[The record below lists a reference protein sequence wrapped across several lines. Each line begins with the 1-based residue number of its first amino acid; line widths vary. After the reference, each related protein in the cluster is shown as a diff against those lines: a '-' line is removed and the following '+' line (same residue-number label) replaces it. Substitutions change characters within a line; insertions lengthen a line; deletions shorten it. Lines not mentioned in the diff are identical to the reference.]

1 KLGFGPATIG
11 AWGCLMTC
19 MAMGLTAYGTQVNPK
34 QLNQQLQAMGNQG
47 FSGSNILFV
56 APTLVGGLQS
66 KGNLRSWSSSDVQA
80 SIWTGADPIQRIDD
94 ALAAGQIVLAQV
106 DTKPNN
112 GFYNSNNEQHWVVLV
127 KRTPEEDDYLILD
140 PIIRPQQMNTQ
151 PRSLMAKYGNVVPS
165 RSHEENLRNAIKSTL
180 VYYKP
185 GGVGG

>member
-1 KLGFGPATIG
+1 
-11 AWGCLMTC
+11 
-19 MAMGLTAYGTQVNPK
+19 
-34 QLNQQLQAMGNQG
+34 
-47 FSGSNILFV
+47 
-56 APTLVGGLQS
+56 
-66 KGNLRSWSSSDVQA
+66 QA
-80 SIWTGADPIQRIDD
+80 SIWTGADPIQRIDN
-94 ALAAGQIVLAQV
+94 ALASGQIVLAQV

-112 GFYNSNNEQHWVVLV
+112 GFYNSNNEQHWVGLV